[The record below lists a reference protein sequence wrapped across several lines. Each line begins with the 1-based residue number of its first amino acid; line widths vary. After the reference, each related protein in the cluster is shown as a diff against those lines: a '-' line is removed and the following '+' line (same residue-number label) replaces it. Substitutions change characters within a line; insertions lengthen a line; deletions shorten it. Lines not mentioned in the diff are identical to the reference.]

1 MAHADALSRNPVAE
15 AISEDHILDVLSTE
29 SEDWIATVQ
38 SADEEISHIKQ
49 ILSDPNSER
58 IAEIIKNYKIKNDE
72 TVNVESREDITEIR
86 REAGVRIANQQI
98 KDKQRYDKKR
108 DASVIFSAGDLVS
121 IKRETPSDGKSKKLV
136 VKYQG
141 PYRIIKALPNDRY
154 LIEDTPI
161 SRKNGRRYENIIAID
176 KMKPW
181 LAFDKDFVSSGSDQD
196 ENAQDEL

>member
-1 MAHADALSRNPVAE
+1 MVKFIGIKSNTE
-15 AISEDHILDVLSTE
+15 NVLS
-29 SEDWIATVQ
+29 
-38 SADEEISHIKQ
+38 
-49 ILSDPNSER
+49 
-58 IAEIIKNYKIKNDE
+58 EIIDE
-72 TVNVESREDITEIR
+72 TANVESREDITEIR